1 MKTWLVAAW
10 LCCSAGM
17 ATAAEHTVQMLNSG
31 PEGSMVFSPQYLT
44 VAVGDTVRFK
54 AVNSGHYVRSLAL
67 PDGVEPWLSE
77 EDQDYSV
84 RIDQPGVY
92 FYMCPPHLMMAMV
105 GIIQAGA
112 PVNLAQ
118 VREVAADK
126 RGRILMNG
134 PRFDALLGRLR

>member
-1 MKTWLVAAW
+1 MKTWLVAVW
-10 LCCSAGM
+10 LCCSAGI
-17 ATAAEHTVQMLNSG
+17 AAAAEHTVQMLNNG
-31 PEGSMVFSPQYLT
+31 PEGSMVFSPQHLT

-54 AVNSGHYVRSLAL
+54 SVNSGHYVRSLAL

-77 EDQDYSV
+77 EDQDYRV

-105 GIIQAGA
+105 GFIQAGA

-126 RGRILMNG
+126 RGRMLMNG